1 MAALKMYFNIKGAI
15 PLLWSYS
22 EKMWFPKARL
32 NKFKKKKTIKNQ
44 MSSVLATQFF
54 IYHILGYFLVILI
67 FLPFRGLF
75 GIFLPCIVHWNLNN
89 YWSCFITWIF
99 SVANSM
105 GSVQIIDV
113 NVYFKFI
120 LNKSNSKLINILVYI
135 FFYTMHEE
143 AILSEI
149 LLMSVNFVSKFLCYG
164 NFLKYG
170 LLIFF
175 ILDLFPFSLFNTHWF
190 FY

>member
-1 MAALKMYFNIKGAI
+1 
-15 PLLWSYS
+15 
-22 EKMWFPKARL
+22 
-32 NKFKKKKTIKNQ
+32 
-44 MSSVLATQFF
+44 MSFVLATKFF
-54 IYHILGYFLVILI
+54 IYHILGYFLVILM
-67 FLPFRGLF
+67 FLPFQGFF

-99 SVANSM
+99 SVANAM
-105 GSVQIIDV
+105 GSAQIIDV

-120 LNKSNSKLINILVYI
+120 LDKSNSKLINILVYI

-149 LLMSVNFVSKFLCYG
+149 LLMSINFVSKFLCYG

-175 ILDLFPFSLFNTHWF
+175 ILDLFPFSLFNTHRF